1 MTSTKQSLRAVA
13 VVVLF
18 LSAGGFCNAQEAGLE
33 PLQQAWGLG
42 FQQVQFYHGN
52 QTQAAMRAAASFEA
66 AVFTALDSS
75 NYPAPDPATL
85 AWLAGRIPGLDT
97 SLVRI
102 VPPAT
107 VDSVMLQAAQAKLT
121 YMDVLS
127 EEAFRQQKL
136 FYVPQD
142 TLNQVDR
149 KYISGLIAVS
159 GHAEDGNPFQ
169 MQGFVAG
176 KGRVELLYDRDDFSF
191 KESGGHRF
199 KVTNGGRVS
208 AAIQGAGDIT
218 LEGLSAYG
226 APIFCPWAKI
236 QRMTKES
243 MYKVRVQTSC
253 GTRGGND
260 VDPIR
265 LR

>member
-1 MTSTKQSLRAVA
+1 MTSCRRFIKIGAFAA
-13 VVVLF
+13 VV
-18 LSAGGFCNAQEAGLE
+18 LSAARICAAQEAGLE

-42 FQQVQFYHGN
+42 LQQVHFYQTN
-52 QTQAAMRAAASFEA
+52 QAQAAMRAAQTFNA

-75 NYPAPDPATL
+75 NYPAPDAATL
-85 AWLAGRIPGLDT
+85 AWLAGRIPGLDV
-97 SLVRI
+97 SLVRT
-102 VPPAT
+102 VPSDIA
-107 VDSVMLQAAQAKLT
+107 DSVMHQAADARLT

-142 TLNQVDR
+142 TLNAIDR
-149 KYISGLIAVS
+149 KYIAGLIPVS
-159 GHAEDGNPFQ
+159 GQAEDHRPFQ
-169 MQGFVAG
+169 MQGFLAG
-176 KGRVELLYDRDDFSF
+176 KGRVELLYDRDNFSF
-191 KESGGHRF
+191 KEDNHRF

-208 AAIQGAGDIT
+208 AAIQGPGDIT
-218 LEGLSAYG
+218 IDGLSAYG
-226 APIFCPWAKI
+226 APIFCPWARI

-243 MYKVRVQTSC
+243 MYKVRVETSC

-260 VDPIR
+260 VDPVR